1 MSKRDKPVR
10 SLQGSQTAPATLPAK
25 AGEAKAVPARARSKP
40 REYVEAI
47 VVAVALA
54 LFFRQFFI
62 QAFRI
67 PSASMESTLLVG
79 DFLFVNKF
87 LYGAQIPFTNL
98 RLPAIRKPRRGDII
112 VFKSPT
118 DGRDFIKR
126 CVAVAGDTVAIRN
139 KVLYVNG
146 DAQEEPYT
154 QHTDR
159 DVRMPS
165 QDRRDFMSPI
175 VVPAGHI
182 FMLGDNRDNSHDSR
196 YWGALPIQNVRGKA
210 MFIYFSID
218 TQRGFIP
225 PRLRLT
231 RIGDLI
237 V

>member
-1 MSKRDKPVR
+1 MPREEKTMRAMETDR
-10 SLQGSQTAPATLPAK
+10 PARGLEAGAK
-25 AGEAKAVPARARSKP
+25 AARRATRSRSKF
-40 REYVEAI
+40 REYAEAI

-54 LFFRQFFI
+54 LFFRQFVV

-67 PSASMESTLLVG
+67 PSSSMESTLLVG

-87 LYGAQIPFTNL
+87 LYGAQLPFTSW
-98 RLPAIRKPRRGDII
+98 RLPAIRPPRAGDII

-126 CVAVAGDTVAIRN
+126 CVAVAGDTVEMRG
-139 KVLYVNG
+139 KVLWVNG
-146 DAQEEPYT
+146 KKRDEPFT

-159 DVRMPS
+159 GMLLAS
-165 QDRRDFMSPI
+165 QAPRDWMGPLVI
-175 VVPAGHI
+175 PPGHI

-196 YWGALPIQNVRGKA
+196 FWGPLPVGRVRGKA

-218 TQRGFIP
+218 TARGFLP
-225 PRLRLT
+225 PHLRFT

-237 V
+237 R

>member
-1 MSKRDKPVR
+1 MSKRDKTVG
-10 SLQGSQTAPATLPAK
+10 SLEGGQAARAALAGK
-25 AGEAKAVPARARSKP
+25 AGEAKAVPARSRSKL
-40 REYVEAI
+40 REYFEAI

-67 PSASMESTLLVG
+67 PSSSMESTLLVG

-87 LYGAQIPFTNL
+87 LYGAQIPFTQV
-98 RLPAIRKPRRGDII
+98 RLPAIRAPRRGDII

-146 DAQEEPYT
+146 APQDESFT
-154 QHTDR
+154 QHTDPNI
-159 DVRMPS
+159 RMPS
-165 QDRRDFMSPI
+165 HDPRDFMGPI
-175 VVPAGHI
+175 VIPAGRI

-196 YWGALPIQNVRGKA
+196 YWGALPVQNVRGKA

-218 TQRGFIP
+218 TQRGLIRS
-225 PRLRLT
+225 RLRLT